1 MSEAMTARAP
11 AEELN
16 RLTKAASE
24 ALTDSMIERLGATGA
39 NLLEV
44 ADRLNNEETRDAI
57 HTVLRR
63 LTELHR
69 TGALNT
75 LFDVVVLLH
84 AVREASTDN
93 IIERLFVFVETMA
106 NTFASEDMAA
116 LADSTRTALQQ
127 ASAQSAGVQERGG
140 LFAALSLLSK
150 PESQRSLQFLLNFG
164 ANLQRQCGKKT

>member
-1 MSEAMTARAP
+1 MMANAP
-11 AEELN
+11 AEELS

-24 ALTDSMIERLGATGA
+24 ALTDSMIERLGTTGS

-44 ADRLNNEETRDAI
+44 VDRLNNEETRDAV

-63 LTELHR
+63 LTELQR

-75 LFDVVVLLH
+75 LFDLVVLLH

-93 IIERLFVFVETMA
+93 IVERLFAFTEKMA

-127 ASAQSAGVQERGG
+127 ATAQTAAAPASGG
-140 LFAALSLLSK
+140 LFATMALLSK

-164 ANLQRQCGKKT
+164 ANLQRQCTKK

>member
-1 MSEAMTARAP
+1 MANAP

-16 RLTKAASE
+16 RLAKAASE

-44 ADRLNNEETRDAI
+44 VDRLNNEETRDAV

-75 LFDVVVLLH
+75 LFDIVVLMH

-93 IIERLFVFVETMA
+93 IVERVFAFIEKMA

-116 LADSTRTALQQ
+116 LADSTRHALQQ
-127 ASAQSAGVQERGG
+127 ATAQSAGAPAAGG
-140 LFAALSLLSK
+140 LFATMSLLAR

-164 ANLQRQCGKKT
+164 ANLQQQCAKKS